1 MDWPVHRL
9 TCSLPAVG
17 MTLNTPPNTAQ
28 LGTAQQGMAQQG
40 TAQAVAGLI
49 LLN

>member
-1 MDWPVHRL
+1 
-9 TCSLPAVG
+9 

-28 LGTAQQGMAQQG
+28 PGTAQQGMAQQG